1 MVRRTKADALV
12 TRNTLLDAA
21 EHLFQA
27 HGVSR
32 TSLNDIA
39 TAAGTTRGAIYW
51 HFKDKADLF
60 NAMMERVTMPLEATL
75 ASAAE
80 NASSTREPLEG
91 LRHSMMN
98 ALRQTA
104 QHAQTRR
111 VFEVAT
117 HKGEY
122 VTEMQAVRDRHLR
135 VRNECMAMTRAALQA
150 GAMGASISGAGPSVF
165 AWCES
170 RSDAEHAAQITQMA
184 ALSDPATVGAVIAE
198 LLTTDL
204 RSEVHKIQQPVLLLG
219 AGGALP
225 SAAMRPAVQALYQQ
239 QIDTIPQ
246 AKLDFNWQAR
256 HFIMLDQPDWLAARI
271 ARALK
276 D

>member
-60 NAMMERVTMPLEATL
+60 NAMMERVTMPLEGAL
-75 ASAAE
+75 ACTARTAETAA
-80 NASSTREPLEG
+80 NPLLS
-91 LRHSMMN
+91 LRDSMMN

-104 QHAQTRR
+104 TDEQTRR

-117 HKGEY
+117 HKVEY
-122 VTEMQAVRDRHLR
+122 VSEMQAVRDRHLQ
-135 VRNECMAMTRAALQA
+135 VRNECMAMIEEALREAVRREDIQLPMPLPTAALGLHVILDGLIQNWLLDPLAFDLEKSGRHTVDAYLAGLGLTLPTTRTTRAT
-150 GAMGASISGAGPSVF
+150 
-165 AWCES
+165 
-170 RSDAEHAAQITQMA
+170 R
-184 ALSDPATVGAVIAE
+184 
-198 LLTTDL
+198 
-204 RSEVHKIQQPVLLLG
+204 
-219 AGGALP
+219 
-225 SAAMRPAVQALYQQ
+225 RPAPKA
-239 QIDTIPQ
+239 
-246 AKLDFNWQAR
+246 AK
-256 HFIMLDQPDWLAARI
+256 QPAHAD
-271 ARALK
+271 
-276 D
+276 